1 MGKRSDFERR
11 ERDFYPTPEEAVL
24 LFAHIENCFQV
35 Y

>member
-24 LFAHIENCFQV
+24 PLLSYRKLFSV